1 MRFVKPII
9 AGLFLLAATLASTE
23 PEAETTLTE
32 DLFDQMQDSFRN
44 LADEVLSSLVFIE
57 AATFAGGAVS
67 QSSIGSG
74 FIVEHDADNNSFY
87 VATNHHVAGGPDY
100 GAAGPWDAIRVITHD
115 GRTFDAALV
124 GTDPRY
130 DVALISFQHSTDD
143 IFDWSPSV
151 AMIGDSD
158 AVQAGDLVYAVGAPG
173 TLTGV
178 NPETVTL
185 GIVSNASREG
195 PSSIGEFIQTDASIN
210 PGNSGGPLVSLR
222 DGKVIGINTHIAL
235 APVFVG
241 SSAATGPEGPAYV
254 RGNIGIGFA
263 VPINTAMR
271 IIANLKDHGTPRHG
285 YIGVEY
291 SPRGATDVLAACP
304 DDPEDAELNVDEETW
319 AMIMSDLTT
328 IMDVTPLAPADRYG
342 LKPGDVIL
350 LVDGELAS
358 VVADVDRPS
367 GYKELVRMVDALT
380 PGTDSTFEVFRDCD
394 FVEITVQAG
403 AREEQDAGDWSLASW
418 PGMLLGADLT
428 VLAVAES
435 GVAAS
440 LGIEEGDKI
449 THVNE
454 DQLDTL
460 VQFYQTID
468 TCRIERCSLGV
479 YRNGFLSWSP
489 DFMVPR
495 Q

>member
-1 MRFVKPII
+1 MRFVI
-9 AGLFLLAATLASTE
+9 AGLFMLTATLASTE

-87 VATNHHVAGGPDY
+87 VATNHHVAGGP
-100 GAAGPWDAIRVITHD
+100 WDAIQVITHD

-130 DVALISFQHSTDD
+130 DVALISFRHSTDD

-151 AMIGDSD
+151 AMIGDSE

-241 SSAATGPEGPAYV
+241 SSAVTGPEGPAYL

-271 IIANLKDHGTPRHG
+271 IIANLKDHGTPHHG

-304 DDPEDAELNVDEETW
+304 DDPEDADLNVDEETW
-319 AMIMSDLTT
+319 AMIMSSLTT

-342 LKPGDVIL
+342 LKPGRRD
-350 LVDGELAS
+350 
-358 VVADVDRPS
+358 
-367 GYKELVRMVDALT
+367 T
-380 PGTDSTFEVFRDCD
+380 PR
-394 FVEITVQAG
+394 
-403 AREEQDAGDWSLASW
+403 
-418 PGMLLGADLT
+418 
-428 VLAVAES
+428 
-435 GVAAS
+435 
-440 LGIEEGDKI
+440 
-449 THVNE
+449 
-454 DQLDTL
+454 
-460 VQFYQTID
+460 
-468 TCRIERCSLGV
+468 
-479 YRNGFLSWSP
+479 
-489 DFMVPR
+489 
-495 Q
+495 